1 MANNAQGMAKG
12 QHPGY
17 EPTALDGLMQSL
29 GVINERRI
37 KVVINGGALN
47 PKGLAVLVDAEVWT
61 SFLSSKLSI
70 NFAFRSKK
78 RNYNLLVSWLEG
90 DDLRSRATVLL
101 LSSNALG
108 HLDSDNKEVSVDKNL

>member
-1 MANNAQGMAKG
+1 MDILFELKIIDKFCLQ
-12 QHPGY
+12 
-17 EPTALDGLMQSL
+17 
-29 GVINERRI
+29 I
-37 KVVINGGALN
+37 
-47 PKGLAVLVDAEVWT
+47 
-61 SFLSSKLSI
+61 
-70 NFAFRSKK
+70 KK